1 MALEMDFKSTIG
13 QIFNRVYFT
22 IDEYSCDK
30 KEIVRAKIRGY
41 ITRDLS
47 KSGASPL
54 EGSET
59 IVELT
64 VDYSDEATNSKK
76 QIYEKLR
83 TLPEFENAVDVLE

>member
-1 MALEMDFKSTIG
+1 MALEMDFKSTTG

-54 EGSET
+54 EGSDS

-64 VDYSDEATNSKK
+64 VDYSDDATNSKK

-83 TLPEFENAVDVLE
+83 TLPEFESAVDVLE